1 MPIIFYAP
9 GDSLLSGYDRER
21 VVEQTDI
28 MPTVLGYLHY
38 DQPYIAFGKDMLHT
52 PADQTFAL
60 HWVPESSGYEFVKG
74 PYVLEFDGQQVTA
87 AYRYRT
93 DSLLRHNVL
102 KSMPQDTLR
111 QMTRQMQSVIQQ
123 YMQRMTGDSL
133 TLRK

>member
-9 GDSLLSGYDRER
+9 GDSLLHGYDQER

-38 DQPYIAFGKDMLHT
+38 DQPYVAFGKDMLRT

-60 HWVPESSGYEFVKG
+60 HWVPETNGYEFVKG
-74 PYVLEFDGQQVTA
+74 SYALEFDGQHVTA

-93 DSLLRHNVL
+93 DSVLRHDVL
-102 KSMPQDTLR
+102 KAMPQDTLQ
-111 QMTRQMQSVIQQ
+111 QMTRQMKSIIQQ
-123 YMQRMTGDSL
+123 YMQRMTNDKL
-133 TLRK
+133 VVE